1 MCAARSGRH
10 LSGNAK
16 RESIGKLDAANRAE
30 WAAPN
35 RDPVVP
41 YEVKDWIAGLIVAA
55 ACLVSDFTAVRIYCP
70 ASVCYDMSQFGTI
83 IEVVG
88 LH

>member
-41 YEVKDWIAGLIVAA
+41 YEVHPVPKTRRFCRFFGVSLGSIPFEFEQVDVCGSYFSV
-55 ACLVSDFTAVRIYCP
+55 LVTVE
-70 ASVCYDMSQFGTI
+70 G
-83 IEVVG
+83 
-88 LH
+88 